1 MNLLHYVHHK
11 YTEKYQ
17 WLRVGNCK
25 ELFSLGDTCQQAWFN
40 SSTGFALDMLRHIL
54 NISQMPSISIEEEVC
69 PPCLFVGRLSLKSK
83 SSREKEGKVRQTL
96 REHCNGNKLEILQL
110 ILGKPEGNPKT
121 NKNLLPDPQLEAF
134 CSTHAAPSF
143 SFVEPGVPYNP

>member
-1 MNLLHYVHHK
+1 MFTINTLGSIRGSGWATVRNCFHWGTPANKHGSTLPLVLHWTGCDIFSIFHRCLPF
-11 YTEKYQ
+11 Q
-17 WLRVGNCK
+17 LRRQV
-25 ELFSLGDTCQQAWFN
+25 F
-40 SSTGFALDMLRHIL
+40 
-54 NISQMPSISIEEEVC
+54 